1 MKKMLCIMILAGA
14 ASTLPGKVTLSE
26 AVVSAWGI
34 SRALDSQKLEEAN
47 AAVAR
52 ETALR
57 QKYFSVHF
65 SGSYR
70 YSSDKVQVRMS
81 DFPFSL
87 GAAVPPG
94 TVILSA
100 PSDTID
106 LKLSL
111 LQPLYSGG
119 LLSNAVKMEAAR
131 GGAEKELTRLKRIEL
146 AGRVKSSY
154 FSHLL
159 FSRKRDSLNFFLASL
174 ELHLKKVTNLHAEE
188 LVKRSDLL
196 EARAKADE
204 VRLSLQDIE
213 QLIAAEAVQFK
224 SLSGYDPQEIA
235 FVPQAPLESFA
246 AAWEY
251 FQARHPLLRSLDERD
266 RQVRIQKRSVAAA
279 YLPQVG
285 AFAEM
290 HYGRPGQNF
299 FMNSWTFYVQG
310 GVSVTLPVFNWNKRG
325 RDLELA
331 VSAGRKLENQRAEF
345 RRESEKNLR
354 QLIGFGDTIV
364 KKLALLDNLVANAAE
379 DVRLKERLY
388 EENQIDHADLLAAMA
403 SQERFVANRE
413 EMLAQMEMLKVNL
426 DTLIGRCEEE

>member
-1 MKKMLCIMILAGA
+1 MKQLLCIMLLAA
-14 ASTLPGKVTLSE
+14 AATTLPGKVTLSQ
-26 AVVSAWGI
+26 AVASAWGI
-34 SRALDSQKLEEAN
+34 SRELDSQKLEEAG

-65 SGSYR
+65 SGGYR
-70 YSSDKVQVRMS
+70 TSSDQVQVRMS
-81 DFPFSL
+81 DFPFSP

-100 PSDTID
+100 PSDTVD
-106 LKLSL
+106 LKLAL
-111 LQPLYSGG
+111 VQPLYSGG
-119 LLSNAVKMEAAR
+119 LLSHAVQMEAAR
-131 GGAEKELTRLKRIEL
+131 GAAEKELTRLKKLEL
-146 AGRVKSSY
+146 AGRVKVSY
-154 FSHLL
+154 FSFVL

-174 ELHLKKVTNLHAEE
+174 ELHLKKVANLQAEE

-213 QLIAAEAVQFK
+213 QLIASEAVQFR
-224 SLSGYDPQEIA
+224 SLSGYDPQEID
-235 FVPQAPLESFA
+235 FLPQAPLEPLA

-251 FQARHPLLRSLDERD
+251 FQANHPLLRSLDERG
-266 RQVRIQKRSVAAA
+266 RQARIQKRSVAAA
-279 YLPQVG
+279 YLPQLS

-310 GVSVTLPVFNWNKRG
+310 GVSVSLPVFNWNKRG

-331 VSAGRKLENQRAEF
+331 DIAARKLENRRADF
-345 RRESEKNLR
+345 VRETEKSLR
-354 QLIGFGDTIV
+354 QLLGYGESTV
-364 KKLALLDNLVANAAE
+364 KKLALLDKLVANAAE
-379 DVRLKERLY
+379 DVGLKEKLY
-388 EENQIDHADLLAAMA
+388 EESQIDHTDLLAAMA
-403 SQERFVANRE
+403 SQERFLSNRE

>member
-1 MKKMLCIMILAGA
+1 MKKLLCLFILAGA
-14 ASTLPGKVTLSE
+14 ALLPAKVTLSE
-26 AVVSAWGI
+26 AVVNSWGI
-34 SRALDSQKLEEAN
+34 SRGLDSQKLEEAS
-47 AAVAR
+47 AAVAK

-65 SGSYR
+65 NGGYR
-70 YSSDKVQVRMS
+70 YSSDKVQVMMS
-81 DFPFSL
+81 DFPFAL

-100 PSDTID
+100 PSDNVD

-131 GGAEKELTRLKRIEL
+131 GAAEKELTRLKKIEL

-154 FSHLL
+154 FSFLL

-188 LVKRSDLL
+188 LVRRSDLL
-196 EARAKADE
+196 EAQAKADE

-224 SLSGYDPQEIA
+224 SLSGFDPQEID
-235 FVPQAPLESFA
+235 FLPQAPMESFVA
-246 AAWEY
+246 ALEY
-251 FQARHPLLRSLDERD
+251 FQAHHPLLRSLDERG
-266 RQVRIQKRSVAAA
+266 RQVQIQKRSVAAS
-279 YLPQVG
+279 YLPQVS

-299 FMNSWTFYVQG
+299 FMNNWTFYVQG
-310 GVSVTLPVFNWNKRG
+310 GVSVSLPVFNWNRRG

-331 VSAGRKLENQRAEF
+331 DIAGRKLENQRADF
-345 RRESEKNLR
+345 VRESEKSLR
-354 QLIGFGDTIV
+354 QLIGYGETTV
-364 KKLALLDNLVANAAE
+364 KKLALLANLVANAAE
-379 DVRLKERLY
+379 DVRLKEMLY
-388 EENQIDHADLLAAMA
+388 EENQIDHTDLLAAMA
-403 SQERFVANRE
+403 SQERYLANRE

-426 DTLIGRCEEE
+426 DTLIGRCEEER